1 MSRKKETQE
10 RFSFSQILPASF
22 SYFSFIFRMSF
33 LSVLSF
39 SNFLF
44 YRKSASEAHPCTSL
58 PAWKSRVPDIV
69 RLAAP
74 AFWSERPDR
83 MPAAH
88 GLQRYN
94 HRNPHRGH
102 RIACSTHDAGKRLCY
117 CHGNIADRKDLHHI
131 GT

>member
-74 AFWSERPDR
+74 AFWSETVC
-83 MPAAH
+83 
-88 GLQRYN
+88 QRHTDYNGNN